1 MTELLKDSLVVVVEP
16 NEDFV
21 VVVEPQETLV
31 VVENGQG
38 PQGPIGLQGPQGPKG
53 DTGDVGPQ
61 GPIGPKGD
69 AGEAGQDAE
78 WGLITGVLSN
88 QTDLKQ
94 SLDEKANT
102 SSLGSA
108 AFVDTTVFATA
119 SQGAMAATAVQPDDY
134 RLTDPRTPT
143 GPAGGV
149 LAGTYPNPTFA
160 QDMATQLELDSGLA
174 GKVDKI
180 AGKQLSTEDYTT
192 VEKNKLLGIADG
204 ATSNSTDSQLRDRS
218 THTGTQSIATISGL
232 QTELEGKEPS
242 FLKNTAFNKNFGTG
256 AGTVTQ
262 GNDSRLSN
270 AREWTASE
278 VTQVEAEAGTSTT
291 ARKWT
296 AQRIRQAIVAWW
308 NGSADK
314 LKLDSIEQ
322 GAQVNVATNLAQ
334 GTRTTTSVAVTSS
347 TGATATLTAA
357 TTTLAGVMSS
367 ADKTKLDDM
376 ESLVRGT
383 VLTDLNTADS
393 TPVVA
398 TDTILIGIGKLQSQ
412 MGDVATALDSINGGI
427 I

>member
-1 MTELLKDSLVVVVEP
+1 MTELLKDNL
-16 NEDFV
+16 V

-31 VVENGQG
+31 VVENGQ
-38 PQGPIGLQGPQGPKG
+38 
-53 DTGDVGPQ
+53 GPQ

-192 VEKNKLLGIADG
+192 TEKNKLLGIA
-204 ATSNSTDSQLRDRS
+204 A
-218 THTGTQSIATISGL
+218 
-232 QTELEGKEPS
+232 
-242 FLKNTAFNKNFGTG
+242 
-256 AGTVTQ
+256 
-262 GNDSRLSN
+262 
-270 AREWTASE
+270 
-278 VTQVEAEAGTSTT
+278 
-291 ARKWT
+291 
-296 AQRIRQAIVAWW
+296 
-308 NGSADK
+308 
-314 LKLDSIEQ
+314 
-322 GAQVNVATNLAQ
+322 GAQVNTV
-334 GTRTTTSVAVTSS
+334 TSVASKTGAVTLTKTDVGLSNVDNTSDASKPIS
-347 TGATATLTAA
+347 TATATALAGKLDATATAA
-357 TTTLAGVMSS
+357 DSS
-367 ADKTKLDDM
+367 KLGGQ
-376 ESLVRGT
+376 SPSYYA
-383 VLTDLNTADS
+383 TAAQ
-393 TPVVA
+393 V
-398 TDTILIGIGKLQSQ
+398 
-412 MGDVATALDSINGGI
+412 GDIATALDLINGEVI
-427 I
+427 